1 MVAVP
6 VALQG
11 RLPTSWVPSLFGSQ
25 RPLEGNRHYAH
36 ALRAFNM
43 AVEPISLNMSD
54 LLIVDSLC
62 ARNRLSLNCCELAI

>member
-25 RPLEGNRHYAH
+25 RPRGVNWHYALD
-36 ALRAFNM
+36 LRAFNM
-43 AVEPISLNMSD
+43 AVESISLNMSD
-54 LLIVDSLC
+54 LLIFDS
-62 ARNRLSLNCCELAI
+62 